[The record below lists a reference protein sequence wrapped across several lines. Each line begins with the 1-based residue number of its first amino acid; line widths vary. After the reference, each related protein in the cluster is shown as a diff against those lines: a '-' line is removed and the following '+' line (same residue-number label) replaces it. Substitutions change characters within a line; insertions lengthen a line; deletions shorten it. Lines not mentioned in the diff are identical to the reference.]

1 MQIKQFEGTSM
12 EEILTRVKKT
22 LGDDAVIL
30 STRKQSKKK
39 MGAFTAAVYEVS
51 AAVDVPPAPHK
62 GIRTRGRVLD
72 TVVAVG
78 ATPAAGYS
86 RYNPQP
92 VDAPRAP
99 IAIVGDEGAT
109 PAPAPKGAPSH
120 RADATVPAPAA
131 APEALPADAKAPS
144 AVQSPTPF
152 EAFLSI
158 EKELAPL
165 KEEIASL
172 KGFLELVVKERAAA
186 GSAAGDD
193 RLDRL
198 ADEIRSL
205 KRQLTAAPGADPAPR
220 AQHDA
225 LPSPSPASGAPE
237 SDDDW
242 LVRRLVAQGLSEPAA
257 GKIRSAARARCA
269 ASGPVTDAELR
280 REAGEYLASLVRVA
294 ELPAARENGPRIL
307 AFIGPAGAG
316 KTATVARVGRMLAK
330 RGLRCAAVA
339 VGDPD
344 KGPGL
349 LLRELQLPHGI
360 PVLCARNAD
369 DLSRAVAVCYGAQ
382 YLLVDVEGDACGRE
396 AASRMTSL
404 FRGHADIDF
413 CLTLPADW
421 DAAPADRLVASLSP
435 LPVSYLAFTGIDRS
449 KRNANMLK
457 AAAVASRPVL
467 FLTADRGEG
476 AVFPARPYMFSR
488 LLLDDTATETRMSR

>member
-30 STRKQSKKK
+30 STRKQTKKK

-78 ATPAAGYS
+78 ATAASYHH
-86 RYNPQP
+86 YT
-92 VDAPRAP
+92 PRPDIQQRPPLAV
-99 IAIVGDEGAT
+99 VGDEAASAAPAGAKA
-109 PAPAPKGAPSH
+109 APAPVAPPSGAVAPPEPP
-120 RADATVPAPAA
+120 AATAPHAPAPF
-131 APEALPADAKAPS
+131 D
-144 AVQSPTPF
+144 
-152 EAFLSI
+152 AFLSI

-186 GSAAGDD
+186 GSAPGDD

-205 KRQLTAAPGADPAPR
+205 KRQLTSAPADAVATQ
-220 AQHDA
+220 AQPDA
-225 LPSPSPASGAPE
+225 LPAPAPAADPPE
-237 SDDDW
+237 ADDDW
-242 LVRRLVAQGLSEPAA
+242 LVRRLVAQGLSAPA
-257 GKIRSAARARCA
+257 GRKIRNAALARCA
-269 ASGPVTDAELR
+269 ASGAVTDAELR

-294 ELPAARENGPRIL
+294 ELPAAREIGPRIL

-316 KTATVARVGRMLAK
+316 KTATVARVGKMLAK

-339 VGDPD
+339 VGDPE
-344 KGPGL
+344 KGAGL

-382 YLLVDVEGDACGRE
+382 YLLIDIEGDACGRE
-396 AASRMTSL
+396 AAARMTTL

-421 DAAPADRLVASLSP
+421 DATPADRLVSSLSP
-435 LPVSYLAFTGIDRS
+435 LPVTYLAFTGIDRS
-449 KRNANMLK
+449 KRNGNMVK
-457 AAAVASRPVL
+457 AAAAASRPVL
-467 FLTADRGEG
+467 FLTADKGPG

-488 LLLDDTATETRMSR
+488 LLLDEPATETRMSL